1 MGVVTVATK
10 AMASNMDMVMSSKAM
25 AMASNRVMGTASHKV
40 MAMAETRAM
49 DNMVIMVATKVMV
62 IKAVMVAIRAMDKVA
77 TVATRA
83 MDSRVAMV
91 ATRAMA
97 MRGMVAT
104 KAMAVSLIRVMAN
117 KATVP
122 NRDTANKVMASRRDM
137 VRTKVTAINKA
148 VTATASNK
156 VTQGAVTEL
165 TTDLTSHVPTMIRVM
180 GSKATTVATRAMDS
194 KEATVETKAMANK
207 TMVAT
212 RAMNSLATAKTK
224 VPSTSKG
231 LATPSNH
238 RSNTIIIT
246 AENTRRTPAT
256 SLPSRTVKRDLG
268 TPWTWRRTPTAAR
281 VTATRTNTE
290 RYSTLCRRLFSLVF
304 VIIFINAHVFII
316 DIFNLQF
323 TQFTERCTKVMFY

>member
-25 AMASNRVMGTASHKV
+25 AMASNKVMGTASHKV

-49 DNMVIMVATKVMV
+49 DNMV
-62 IKAVMVAIRAMDKVA
+62 
-77 TVATRA
+77 
-83 MDSRVAMV
+83 AMV
-91 ATRAMA
+91 ATRLTVVTKAMAMRAMVATKAMA

-104 KAMAVSLIRVMAN
+104 KAMAVSPIRVMGN

-207 TMVAT
+207 TTMVAT
-212 RAMNSLATAKTK
+212 RAMNSPGMASIRVPNTNNRLAT
-224 VPSTSKG
+224 S
-231 LATPSNH
+231 SNL
-238 RSNTIIIT
+238 RSNPIIIT
-246 AENTRRTPAT
+246 AENTRRTLAT
-256 SLPSRTVKRDLG
+256 SLPSHTVKRDLG
-268 TPWTWRRTPTAAR
+268 IPWIWRRTPTGAR
-281 VTATRTNTE
+281 ATATATRTDTE
-290 RYSTLCRRLFSLVF
+290 RYSTLCRRLFSLV
-304 VIIFINAHVFII
+304 
-316 DIFNLQF
+316 L
-323 TQFTERCTKVMFY
+323 

>member
-1 MGVVTVATK
+1 M
-10 AMASNMDMVMSSKAM
+10 
-25 AMASNRVMGTASHKV
+25 
-40 MAMAETRAM
+40 RA
-49 DNMVIMVATKVMV
+49 MVATK
-62 IKAVMVAIRAMDKVA
+62 
-77 TVATRA
+77 
-83 MDSRVAMV
+83 
-91 ATRAMA
+91 AMA

-104 KAMAVSLIRVMAN
+104 KAMAVSLIRVTAN

-122 NRDTANKVMASRRDM
+122 NRDMANKVMASRRDM

-148 VTATASNK
+148 VTATASSK
-156 VTQGAVTEL
+156 VTQGAITEL
-165 TTDLTSHVPTMIRVM
+165 TTDLTSHAPTMIRVM
-180 GSKATTVATRAMDS
+180 GSKETTVATRAMDS
-194 KEATVETKAMANK
+194 
-207 TMVAT
+207 
-212 RAMNSLATAKTK
+212 LATARTK

-238 RSNTIIIT
+238 RSNTITIT

-268 TPWTWRRTPTAAR
+268 TPWIWRRTPTAAR
-281 VTATRTNTE
+281 ATATRTNTE

-323 TQFTERCTKVMFY
+323 TKFKERCNKVMFY

>member
-1 MGVVTVATK
+1 MGNRVVTVATRATATK

-25 AMASNRVMGTASHKV
+25 AMA
-40 MAMAETRAM
+40 ETTAM
-49 DNMVIMVATKVMV
+49 DNMVVMVATKVMV
-62 IKAVMVAIRAMDKVA
+62 KVVMVAIRAMDKVA

-91 ATRAMA
+91 ATRAMDSRVAMVATRLTVVTKAMA
-97 MRGMVAT
+97 MRAMVAT
-104 KAMAVSLIRVMAN
+104 KAMAVSLIRVTAN

-148 VTATASNK
+148 VTATASSK

-165 TTDLTSHVPTMIRVM
+165 TTDLTSHAPTMIRVM
-180 GSKATTVATRAMDS
+180 GSKETT
-194 KEATVETKAMANK
+194 
-207 TMVAT
+207 VAT
-212 RAMNSLATAKTK
+212 RAMNSLATARTK

-268 TPWTWRRTPTAAR
+268 TPWTWRRTPT
-281 VTATRTNTE
+281 
-290 RYSTLCRRLFSLVF
+290 
-304 VIIFINAHVFII
+304 
-316 DIFNLQF
+316 
-323 TQFTERCTKVMFY
+323 

>member
-1 MGVVTVATK
+1 
-10 AMASNMDMVMSSKAM
+10 MDMVMSSKAM
-25 AMASNRVMGTASHKV
+25 DMASNKVMGTASHKV

-49 DNMVIMVATKVMV
+49 DNMVVMVATKVMV
-62 IKAVMVAIRAMDKVA
+62 IKAVMVAIGAMDKVA

-91 ATRAMA
+91 ATRLTVVTKAMAMRAMVATKAMA

-104 KAMAVSLIRVMAN
+104 KATAV
-117 KATVP
+117 
-122 NRDTANKVMASRRDM
+122 
-137 VRTKVTAINKA
+137 NKA
-148 VTATASNK
+148 VTATASSK
-156 VTQGAVTEL
+156 VTQGALTEL
-165 TTDLTSHVPTMIRVM
+165 TTDLTSLAPTMIRVM
-180 GSKATTVATRAMDS
+180 GSKETTVATRAMDS

-207 TMVAT
+207 TTMVAT
-212 RAMNSLATAKTK
+212 RAMNSLAMARTK

-231 LATPSNH
+231 LATPSNR
-238 RSNTIIIT
+238 RSNTIT

-268 TPWTWRRTPTAAR
+268 TPWIWRRTPTGAR
-281 VTATRTNTE
+281 ATATATRINTE

-323 TQFTERCTKVMFY
+323 TQFKERCNKVMFY

>member
-25 AMASNRVMGTASHKV
+25 AMASNKVMGTASHKV

-49 DNMVIMVATKVMV
+49 DNMVVMVATKVMV
-62 IKAVMVAIRAMDKVA
+62 IKAVMVAIRAMDKG
-77 TVATRA
+77 
-83 MDSRVAMV
+83 VAMV
-91 ATRAMA
+91 ATRLTVVTKAMAMRAMVATKAMA

-148 VTATASNK
+148 VTATASSK
-156 VTQGAVTEL
+156 VTQGAITEL
-165 TTDLTSHVPTMIRVM
+165 TTDLTSHAPTMIRVM
-180 GSKATTVATRAMDS
+180 GSKETT
-194 KEATVETKAMANK
+194 
-207 TMVAT
+207 VAT
-212 RAMNSLATAKTK
+212 RAMNSLATARTK

-268 TPWTWRRTPTAAR
+268 TPWTWRRTPT
-281 VTATRTNTE
+281 
-290 RYSTLCRRLFSLVF
+290 
-304 VIIFINAHVFII
+304 
-316 DIFNLQF
+316 
-323 TQFTERCTKVMFY
+323 